1 MAWSDSLVYAG
12 LRADPGSCCV
22 SFVCRL
28 CVVLCVCVCVWLL
41 SPSSEIETLE
51 EEILQLDER
60 LLQMTKA
67 QSGGA

>member
-12 LRADPGSCCV
+12 LCADPGSCCV
-22 SFVCRL
+22 FL
-28 CVVLCVCVCVWLL
+28 CVVFVSLCVCVCVWLL

>member
-1 MAWSDSLVYAG
+1 MRVCVLI
-12 LRADPGSCCV
+12 LDPA
-22 SFVCRL
+22 VCRL
-28 CVVLCVCVCVWLL
+28 CVVCVSFCVCVCVWLL

-67 QSGGA
+67 QSGGT

>member
-1 MAWSDSLVYAG
+1 MRVCVLI
-12 LRADPGSCCV
+12 LDPAVCFCV
-22 SFVCRL
+22 SFLCR
-28 CVVLCVCVCVWLL
+28 CVCVCVCVWLL

>member
-1 MAWSDSLVYAG
+1 MRVRVLI
-12 LRADPGSCCV
+12 LDPA
-22 SFVCRL
+22 VCRL
-28 CVVLCVCVCVWLL
+28 CVVCVSFVCVCVWLL

>member
-1 MAWSDSLVYAG
+1 
-12 LRADPGSCCV
+12 
-22 SFVCRL
+22 
-28 CVVLCVCVCVWLL
+28 VWLL